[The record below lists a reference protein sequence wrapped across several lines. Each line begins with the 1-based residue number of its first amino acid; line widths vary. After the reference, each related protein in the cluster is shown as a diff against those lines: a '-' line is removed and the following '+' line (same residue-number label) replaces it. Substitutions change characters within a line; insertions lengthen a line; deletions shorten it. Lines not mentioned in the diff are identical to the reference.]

1 MTFEIAQF
9 DLFGARIVEP
19 SVDTGLHV
27 RPAAS
32 PAAGVYMRQCQ
43 DCEHYHAGADGQVAF
58 TCNPFGTIVEPE
70 CLQKWQL
77 LRMTE
82 LTQKVDRMV
91 EAYEAT
97 VAIYK
102 RMQPLQEKMLRQMER
117 EMEEQEDAEAWKYSA
132 EDDDEDDEDKLM

>member
-1 MTFEIAQF
+1 
-9 DLFGARIVEP
+9 
-19 SVDTGLHV
+19 
-27 RPAAS
+27 
-32 PAAGVYMRQCQ
+32 MRQCQ

-117 EMEEQEDAEAWKYSA
+117 EMEEQEDAEAWKYQDDD
-132 EDDDEDDEDKLM
+132 DDDEEVDDEDKPF

>member
-1 MTFEIAQF
+1 
-9 DLFGARIVEP
+9 
-19 SVDTGLHV
+19 
-27 RPAAS
+27 
-32 PAAGVYMRQCQ
+32 MRQCQ

-132 EDDDEDDEDKLM
+132 EDDDEEEDDDKPI